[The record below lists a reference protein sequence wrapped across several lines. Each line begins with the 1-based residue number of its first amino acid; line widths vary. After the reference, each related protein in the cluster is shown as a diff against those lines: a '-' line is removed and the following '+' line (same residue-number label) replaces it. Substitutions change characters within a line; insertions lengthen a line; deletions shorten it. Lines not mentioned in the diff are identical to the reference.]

1 MCFFFLLSG
10 FVMEHA
16 YGPRLKAGLS
26 PWKMI
31 NIRIIRLYPLYLF
44 AFLMGA
50 SVTVYGMWK
59 GWDSTPWENAAVIG
73 AFGLL
78 MLPAP
83 PAVSLALYPYLK
95 PAWSI
100 AFEMLASVIY
110 AVTARF
116 LTNRVLL
123 VIVIGSGVSFAS
135 TTFLPARA
143 WGWPGLWY
151 GLSMVI
157 YGFFGG
163 VMIHRLYLAG
173 KLPRWPAWLGGI
185 GLFAAL
191 AVPTNDVTEAPYYV
205 FGGVVLAPLF
215 LVCFARTQ
223 VRGVFARLCS
233 VLGTLSYGVYVTH
246 VPIRRILELVI
257 AKYHLE
263 YVPSW
268 VFLIV
273 VSVLASLL
281 TVLLDRF
288 YDRPVRR
295 WLIARF
301 IKRSVTANASART
314 HLGSGVPIRSAGQV

>member
-1 MCFFFLLSG
+1 MEHLPANPISDLLPSREFGMCFFFLLSG

-16 YGPRLKAGLS
+16 YGPRLKAGLP

-50 SVTVYGMWK
+50 SVTAYGMWK

-173 KLPRWPAWLGGI
+173 KLPRWPAWLG
-185 GLFAAL
+185 
-191 AVPTNDVTEAPYYV
+191 
-205 FGGVVLAPLF
+205 
-215 LVCFARTQ
+215 
-223 VRGVFARLCS
+223 
-233 VLGTLSYGVYVTH
+233 
-246 VPIRRILELVI
+246 
-257 AKYHLE
+257 
-263 YVPSW
+263 
-268 VFLIV
+268 
-273 VSVLASLL
+273 
-281 TVLLDRF
+281 
-288 YDRPVRR
+288 
-295 WLIARF
+295 
-301 IKRSVTANASART
+301 ASACLRPWPCQPMMSRKR
-314 HLGSGVPIRSAGQV
+314 LIMLSAGSCLLPYFWSALQGLRFGVCLRAFALFWARCPTAFMSRTCRSGGYLSWSSPNIIWNTCQAGYS